1 MHRKRKI
8 EEEDLPG
15 KVPQHLAMQLS
26 RMLRR
31 QVCEFGLPAIHNW
44 WWRFGDLNGGDGDG
58 DGDGD
63 LNGEDGYGDGD
74 GDLNGGDGDCDVNLA
89 EYSRVFLHGFEIFVL
104 DWSVATPLHLSK
116 HNHN

>member
-58 DGDGD
+58 DGD
-63 LNGEDGYGDGD
+63 LNGEDGDG
-74 GDLNGGDGDCDVNLA
+74 DVNLA
-89 EYSRVFLHGFEIFVL
+89 EYPRVFLHGFEIFVL
-104 DWSVATPLHLSK
+104 DWSVATPLHLSTPF
-116 HNHN
+116 NHN

>member
-8 EEEDLPG
+8 EEEDPPG

-58 DGDGD
+58 DGD
-63 LNGEDGYGDGD
+63 LNGEDGDG
-74 GDLNGGDGDCDVNLA
+74 DVNLA
-89 EYSRVFLHGFEIFVL
+89 EYPRVFLHGFEIFVL

>member
-58 DGDGD
+58 D
-63 LNGEDGYGDGD
+63 
-74 GDLNGGDGDCDVNLA
+74 VNLA
-89 EYSRVFLHGFEIFVL
+89 EYPRVFLHGFEIFVL